1 MDKGRTYTLAI
12 ANQKGGVGKT
22 TTAVNLAT
30 SLAYMGHK
38 VLLVDCDPQSN
49 ASSGLGVRLS
59 PDDPS
64 FMSFILDQATFP
76 PLQQPI
82 KDLPLWLLPSHP
94 SLASIEWTTG
104 EIDER
109 EFLLAK
115 RMQLLRKYCSFVIID
130 CPPSLGMLTV
140 NALVSA
146 DAVLIPVQCEY
157 YALEGLSLLINTV
170 KKIRLRWNPSLKING
185 IVFTMFDRRNN
196 LSHQVVN
203 EIKKHFPFYA
213 YKSVIPRN
221 VRLSE
226 APSHGLPVLFYD
238 RHCPGAK
245 AYLALAEEFL
255 RESFKLSRSG
265 VK

>member
-1 MDKGRTYTLAI
+1 MNERERTYTLAI

-22 TTAVNLAT
+22 TTAINLAT
-30 SLAYMGHK
+30 SLAFLGHK

-59 PDDPS
+59 PEDPS
-64 FMSFILDQATFP
+64 FMSFLLNKSTFP
-76 PLQQPI
+76 PLLQP
-82 KDLPLWLLPSHP
+82 LENMPLWILPSHP
-94 SLASIEWTTG
+94 SLASIEWSASNM
-104 EIDER
+104 ENK
-109 EFLLAK
+109 EFLLAN
-115 RMQLLRKYCSFVIID
+115 RMQLLRKHCSFIIID

-146 DAVLIPVQCEY
+146 DAVLIPIQCEY

-185 IVFTMFDRRNN
+185 IVFTMFDRRNR

-203 EIKKHFPFYA
+203 EIKKHSPFYT
-213 YKSVIPRN
+213 YQSIIPRN

-226 APSHGLPVLFYD
+226 APSHGLPALVYD
-238 RHCPGAK
+238 KNCPGAR
-245 AYLALAEEFL
+245 AYLSLAEEFL
-255 RESFKLSRSG
+255 KKFSQRSG
-265 VK
+265 AE